1 MKLDEAWG
9 NREGK
14 FVMEIETI
22 VYQILMSSFFTF
34 VGYHCI
40 L

>member
-1 MKLDEAWG
+1 VKHSEVWG
-9 NREGK
+9 NRERK
-14 FVMEIETI
+14 IVMEIETI